1 MKRGKTV
8 KNEIFHFFAVW
19 KKRGK
24 SFFATVFPHICGE
37 NAQCLTLRELSLP
50 QVASEVIYDSE
61 VHFVSEVSPC
71 GEVTGKL
78 NFTASL
84 YEQLHKAEE
93 NY

>member
-19 KKRGK
+19 IKRGK

-50 QVASEVIYDSE
+50 QVASEV
-61 VHFVSEVSPC
+61 HFVSEVSPC
-71 GEVTGKL
+71 GEVMGKL
-78 NFTASL
+78 NFTASF